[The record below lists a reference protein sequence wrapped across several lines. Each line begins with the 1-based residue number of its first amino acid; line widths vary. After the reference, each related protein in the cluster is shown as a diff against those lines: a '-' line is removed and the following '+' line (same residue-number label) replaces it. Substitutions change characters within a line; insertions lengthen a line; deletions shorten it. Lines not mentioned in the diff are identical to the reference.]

1 MTSIITADIVNSRK
15 LKSKTWIDG
24 LKEFLSTK
32 GNNPGDWEIYR
43 GDQFQLEIANPEDA
57 LLTAFEIKAYLKSMK
72 VDVRMAIGIGDK
84 THRAEKISE
93 SNGTAFIR
101 SGETFEMLKKL
112 KTNLAINSGDALF
125 DRELNLMLQLA
136 LVIADGWLAQS
147 AEYFVVAIQN
157 KQLSQEE
164 LGHKL
169 GINQA
174 AVSRRRKR
182 AQFDLIMDLDAFYRD
197 KIKKLKS

>member
-15 LKSKTWIDG
+15 LKSKDWIDR
-24 LKEFLSTK
+24 LKEFLATK
-32 GNNPGDWEIYR
+32 GDNPKDWEIYR
-43 GDQFQLEIANPEDA
+43 GDQFQLEIRPNDA
-57 LLTAFEIKAYLKSMK
+57 LLTAFELKAFLKSID
-72 VDVRMAIGIGDK
+72 VDLRMGIGIGDK
-84 THRAEKISE
+84 THSADRISE

-101 SGETFEMLKKL
+101 SGETFELLKKM
-112 KTNLAINSGDALF
+112 KTNMAISTGNPAF

-147 AEYFVVAIQN
+147 AEYFVTAIGN
-157 KQLSQEE
+157 PEMSQEE
-164 LGHKL
+164 LGQKL

-182 AQFDLIMDLDAFYRD
+182 AQFDLIMELDSFYRD
-197 KIKKLKS
+197 TIKNLKS